1 MKNNDTIGKTN
12 PSLMMDECDKRVCN
26 LFLIDFEQ
34 SGIHLDDNTRNNFV
48 KINDQ
53 LVNVLMQFQ
62 INSQKPSEVTTGEI
76 DPKFSKIMKQ
86 YREPAIIE
94 TMYINSDDEL
104 LREFVYK
111 SYLKPNELQESY
123 FKSILSMRKKQANLC
138 GFKSYSH
145 RANQNM
151 IMETPENVMNF
162 LNEFSKSIW
171 SKSEKDF
178 DIMRDYKNKILK
190 SDNSLM
196 LWDVPFLSNKIKKA
210 KFDIE
215 KSEYMNYFSLGSC
228 MEGLNLIL
236 NNLYKYICILTK
248 IYQIVYLF

>member
-1 MKNNDTIGKTN
+1 MYSKLKNAMKNNDTIGKTN
-12 PSLMMDECDKRVCN
+12 PSLTMDECDKRVCN

-76 DPKFSKIMKQ
+76 EPKFSKIMKQ

-123 FKSILSMRKKQANLC
+123 FKSILSMRKNQGNNLIFLPPC
-138 GFKSYSH
+138 VNILHLRFNKKS
-145 RANQNM
+145 
-151 IMETPENVMNF
+151 
-162 LNEFSKSIW
+162 SKSVW
-171 SKSEKDF
+171 
-178 DIMRDYKNKILK
+178 L
-190 SDNSLM
+190 
-196 LWDVPFLSNKIKKA
+196 
-210 KFDIE
+210 
-215 KSEYMNYFSLGSC
+215 
-228 MEGLNLIL
+228 
-236 NNLYKYICILTK
+236 
-248 IYQIVYLF
+248 